1 MINCGYKD
9 KTPGWDYA
17 LFILKIL
24 LVLLESEKGMESHTY
39 KMEGMAIFSHI
50 QEAKKVKP
58 TLVDIV
64 ILDLVLQ
71 VQ

>member
-24 LVLLESEKGMESHTY
+24 ESEKGMESHAY

-64 ILDLVLQ
+64 VLDLVLQ